1 MNASIKKMGITGVVL
16 ALGLFALGNPP
27 ALAQAADSPAVEVDN
42 LKINGE
48 VDGEKAGF
56 VITGDF
62 KPRKPEEEKA
72 KLIFSA
78 RTENIITHR
87 RGQTEQIIS
96 GTVKTL
102 QGETKELRFAVNGKG
117 TLVTA
122 KSDQAIE
129 WGLRNDKS
137 GQRYFVLWFD
147 PEKPARGEVRFTAHF
162 RNTHAQAKAA
172 LGAISLSPQGEAVLN
187 AGLITVTTAAGYDL
201 AITKANGVTRVT
213 KGLGQ
218 APPKSPLSYS
228 FQFSRMA
235 SVFASTALI

>member
-1 MNASIKKMGITGVVL
+1 MNSPIKKIGITGVMFAV
-16 ALGLFALGNPP
+16 GLFATANPAALGQVGDPP
-27 ALAQAADSPAVEVDN
+27 AAEVGN

-62 KPRKPEEEKA
+62 KPRKSEEEKE

-96 GTVKTL
+96 GTVKIL
-102 QGETKELRFAVNGKG
+102 QGETAELRFAVNGKG
-117 TLVTA
+117 TFVSA
-122 KSDQAIE
+122 KSEQAIE

-147 PEKPARGEVRFTAHF
+147 SEKPARGEVKFTANF
-162 RNTHAQAKAA
+162 RNTHAQANAA
-172 LGAISLSPQGEAVLN
+172 LGAISL
-187 AGLITVTTAAGYDL
+187 
-201 AITKANGVTRVT
+201 
-213 KGLGQ
+213 
-218 APPKSPLSYS
+218 
-228 FQFSRMA
+228 
-235 SVFASTALI
+235 

>member
-1 MNASIKKMGITGVVL
+1 MNGLIKKTGITGVVL

-102 QGETKELRFAVNGKG
+102 
-117 TLVTA
+117 
-122 KSDQAIE
+122 
-129 WGLRNDKS
+129 
-137 GQRYFVLWFD
+137 
-147 PEKPARGEVRFTAHF
+147 
-162 RNTHAQAKAA
+162 
-172 LGAISLSPQGEAVLN
+172 
-187 AGLITVTTAAGYDL
+187 
-201 AITKANGVTRVT
+201 
-213 KGLGQ
+213 
-218 APPKSPLSYS
+218 
-228 FQFSRMA
+228 
-235 SVFASTALI
+235 

>member
-1 MNASIKKMGITGVVL
+1 MNASIKKMGITGVAL

-27 ALAQAADSPAVEVDN
+27 ALGQAVDPTAVEVDN

-62 KPRKPEEEKA
+62 KPRKSEEEKV

-102 QGETKELRFAVNGKG
+102 QGETK
-117 TLVTA
+117 
-122 KSDQAIE
+122 
-129 WGLRNDKS
+129 
-137 GQRYFVLWFD
+137 
-147 PEKPARGEVRFTAHF
+147 
-162 RNTHAQAKAA
+162 
-172 LGAISLSPQGEAVLN
+172 
-187 AGLITVTTAAGYDL
+187 
-201 AITKANGVTRVT
+201 
-213 KGLGQ
+213 
-218 APPKSPLSYS
+218 
-228 FQFSRMA
+228 
-235 SVFASTALI
+235 